1 MSRSPVKNSKFEI
14 RRLQQRPQPLNSKF
28 PIAAALCVLLLT
40 GCGRQTPPADTDQRR
55 IVTLAPALT
64 QMVAD
69 LGVLDDV
76 VGVAQHDPI
85 ADASLPV
92 LGNFVQVDIERLLSV
107 QPTLV
112 MIMSG
117 KEGVPPRLRE
127 LADAGR
133 FQLEDYPTPTCIE
146 DVLDTLHSMG
156 AVLDCQRQADDL
168 ARHLNDQLRQVRVDV
183 APLQQPRVLMVIA
196 LHPIMASGPGT
207 VNDSL
212 LQQAGGINAAEN
224 ATVPAPTFDRE
235 ALLALQPDVI
245 LLMLPGAPPLT
256 DHDDR
261 LREFADVPVPA
272 VRDGRI
278 VLLNDPLI
286 ALPGTSL
293 VATVRRI
300 ADAIHPKLT
309 YEFQEDHE

>member
-1 MSRSPVKNSKFEI
+1 MWTERQAFIIHCTRATAV
-14 RRLQQRPQPLNSKF
+14 
-28 PIAAALCVLLLT
+28 ALCVLLLM
-40 GCGRQTPPADTDQRR
+40 GCSQQSPPASSSGRR

-64 QMVAD
+64 QMAAD

-76 VGVAQHDPI
+76 VGVAQHDPV
-85 ADASLPV
+85 ADASVPV

-107 QPTLV
+107 KPTLV
-112 MIMSG
+112 LTMSG

-127 LADAGR
+127 LAESGR
-133 FQLEDYPTPTCIE
+133 FRLEDYPTPASID

-156 AVLDCQRQADDL
+156 IVLGCPQKADDL
-168 ARHLNDQLRQVRVDV
+168 ARHLNDQLRQLRIDV
-183 APLQQPRVLMVIA
+183 AELERPRVLMVIA

-212 LQQAGGINAAEN
+212 LQQAGGINAAES

-235 ALLALQPDVI
+235 ALLSLQPDVI
-245 LLMLPGAPPLT
+245 LLMLPGAPPLAEG
-256 DHDDR
+256 DDR
-261 LREFADVPVPA
+261 LREFTDVPVPA

-293 VATVRRI
+293 VRTVQRI
-300 ADAIHPKLT
+300 AEAIHSELG